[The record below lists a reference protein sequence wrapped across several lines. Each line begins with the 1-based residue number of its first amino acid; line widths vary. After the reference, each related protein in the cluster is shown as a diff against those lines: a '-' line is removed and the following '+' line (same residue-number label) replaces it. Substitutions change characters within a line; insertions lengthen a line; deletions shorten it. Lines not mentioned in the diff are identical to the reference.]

1 MLARSQSTRHPLA
14 KKPATRQRPVL
25 LSQRYDNYF
34 TTTHTTTHL
43 VSNAETVL
51 DMAIS
56 EGHTTT
62 IDVGSSLENHHTF
75 FKIYFA
81 GNTILGRNSGSYLT
95 VLSKVLPSTDIGT
108 VSVNGKFVTVNS
120 KVGVN
125 HLIVRA
131 LKL

>member
-1 MLARSQSTRHPLA
+1 MLGRRTYQNNFSSNSVIKVVVEST
-14 KKPATRQRPVL
+14 QV
-25 LSQRYDNYF
+25 
-34 TTTHTTTHL
+34 
-43 VSNAETVL
+43 VSNAETAETVL
-51 DMAIS
+51 DMTIA

-62 IDVGSSLENHHTF
+62 IDIGSSLENHHTF

-95 VLSKVLPSTDIGT
+95 ILSKHLPTTDIGT
-108 VSVNGKFVTVNS
+108 ISVNGKFVIVNS

>member
-1 MLARSQSTRHPLA
+1 MLARTHSTRHPLA
-14 KKPATRQRPVL
+14 KKPATRVRPVL
-25 LSQRYDNYF
+25 LRQRYDNYF
-34 TTTHTTTHL
+34 TNTQV

-51 DMAIS
+51 DMPIA

-95 VLSKVLPSTDIGT
+95 ILSKHLPTTDIGT
-108 VSVNGKFVTVNS
+108 ISVNGKFVIVNS

-125 HLIVRA
+125 HLTVRA